1 VSSEKKVLLSAILAI
16 DGRGENAR
24 ERAFGLVKVADD
36 HVNHYGER
44 LGNAD

>member
-1 VSSEKKVLLSAILAI
+1 VREKRVLLSAILAT
-16 DGRGENAR
+16 DGREENAR
-24 ERAFGLVKVADD
+24 ERAFGLVKVVDD